1 MAQQH
6 DLFFSTRVSLVE
18 TQPAGPPES
27 ALGGG
32 LRAAGRSRRP
42 VYRPLVIGP
51 ALLYRLPTT
60 TSTTAPNSHGLR
72 RPLWQVD
79 LEPGGRLRPAA
90 PCNAAGIERV
100 VAWRQRTGSYA
111 RVGAALVSSC
121 DFAPA
126 EAGVV
131 SAVAPSHDGID
142 SVVPA
147 SRGPAARGRFRLD
160 DPPRGVAA
168 EIYGWALMYQLP
180 GMIDR
185 AVIEPHDEFD
195 SLPAYYES
203 PLEIVDRSAF
213 LAAKGIPCRA
223 IALLTRP
230 DDFEHAAGD
239 ASSPVHRH
247 FPHTRFQR
255 PADLR
260 RLFLLGKAGRKPDG
274 ER

>member
-1 MAQQH
+1 MAQRH
-6 DLFFSTRVSLVE
+6 DLIFSTRGSLVE
-18 TQPAGPPES
+18 TQPAWPE
-27 ALGGG
+27 AGAAGGG
-32 LRAAGRSRRP
+32 LRATGPSRRP

-51 ALLYRLPTT
+51 AVLYRLPTT
-60 TSTTAPNSHGLR
+60 TSTAGPGSHSLR

-90 PCNAAGIERV
+90 PVDATGIERV
-100 VAWRQRTGSYA
+100 VAWRRRTGSCA

-121 DFAPA
+121 DFASA
-126 EAGVV
+126 EAGAV
-131 SAVAPSHDGID
+131 SDAEPSHDGID
-142 SVVPA
+142 SAGTA
-147 SRGPAARGRFRLD
+147 SRGPAANGRFRKEGAS
-160 DPPRGVAA
+160 RGMAA

-203 PLEIVDRSAF
+203 PLEIVDRTAF
-213 LAAKGIPCRA
+213 LADRGIPCRA